1 VLSQRAWLTAAGT
14 QVEVQA
20 RPVWQALVVD
30 ATDARHRK
38 VIEAAWNDYGDP
50 RTISHLDELSAM
62 VSTNR
67 VYRLR
72 LDDGSNVIAKSS
84 NYGSFF
90 LFAEDHDRLHRATQL
105 LHGGPYEHFMAGV
118 LTSDGEPYLWYDG
131 EMWAVF
137 YEEVPHRDRL
147 PKILSDDQVANL
159 GRELAKFHR
168 SCAGIS
174 RLIPP
179 PSKTAKSDAVNL
191 FEMLGSRSASDQF
204 GLEQSRLD
212 LVRRHTHRFLMAM
225 HESGYD
231 YWQKIPILIDWNL
244 GNFSVEPDP
253 ADPASFRLFSRWDY
267 DWFRIESRLLDFY
280 FLSRVSSRTGD
291 RSSFTYGSHTLLEP
305 RFRRF
310 LQAYH
315 EVFPLAEHEVLF
327 LKEAYRFFLLN
338 YVIREGRHFFRYD
351 FWQYL
356 LHDAVDVHLPS
367 LDDLD
372 LTPLLDIVT

>member
-1 VLSQRAWLTAAGT
+1 L
-14 QVEVQA
+14 
-20 RPVWQALVVD
+20 WQALVVD
-30 ATDARHRK
+30 ATDARHRE
-38 VIEAAWNDYGDP
+38 VIEAAWSDYGDP
-50 RTISHLDELSAM
+50 RSISRVEELSAM

-67 VYRLR
+67 VYRLC

-90 LFAEDHDRLHRATQL
+90 LFAEDHDRLHRACHL
-105 LHGGPYEHFMAGV
+105 LRGGPYEHFMAGV

-137 YEEVPHRDRL
+137 YDEVAHRDRL
-147 PKILSDDQVANL
+147 PKILTDAQVSNL
-159 GRELAKFHR
+159 GSELAKFHR
-168 SCAGIS
+168 ACTGIS
-174 RLIPP
+174 RLIPA

-191 FEMLGSRSASDQF
+191 FEMLGSRSAAEQF
-204 GLEQSRLD
+204 GLDQSRLD
-212 LVRRHTHRFLMAM
+212 LVRRHTHRFLMAI

-231 YWQKIPILIDWNL
+231 YWQKIPVLIDWNL

-253 ADPASFRLFSRWDY
+253 ADPNRFRLFSRWDY

-291 RSSFTYGSHTLLEP
+291 RSTFTYGSHTLLDP

-310 LQAYH
+310 LSAYH
-315 EVFPLAEHEVLF
+315 EVFPLTEQEVLF
-327 LKEAYRFFLLN
+327 LKEVYRFFLLN
-338 YVIREGRHFFRYD
+338 YVIREGQHFFRYD
-351 FWQYL
+351 FWQHL

-367 LDDLD
+367 LDALD
-372 LTPLLDIVT
+372 LTPLLDVVR